1 MPAFK
6 KILSALLALLLLGG
20 CAAGSL
26 PASGTTEPAPPSP
39 PGETSSPAPAAALSS
54 LRIPWDPAD
63 GLNPFT
69 CQTLQNY
76 YAAGLLYDTLVALDP
91 VGNPRNRLAQ
101 EITFDGSSCIV
112 KLRTDGRFTDGSPVT
127 SQDVLYSAA
136 AARETPRFASSLTGV
151 LEITTPDNYTIVFS
165 LLAPDH
171 YFDRSL
177 TFPIVKAETAADP
190 LPVGSGRFA
199 PGETG
204 DLLLR
209 SDRYYDPVKNIRQVR
224 LVEAGAVLDQAAAV
238 RDGQIDLMYTDLR
251 GAADLS
257 LGLSRRQV
265 VLSNLLYLGVN
276 TQRLRLTTEF
286 RLAFSGLIDRE
297 AVVRRA
303 YRGFAAE
310 ADSPIK
316 QSYSSTVAAE
326 ESPLPD
332 SQEELLASLG
342 LGERDEESWRLLNGR
357 RYTLRLLVNKD
368 SYDRLSAA
376 AVLRESFQAAG
387 IQVTLEELPF
397 EEYALRI
404 AEGNYDLYLGEVKL
418 PANLDLLS
426 LIAPDAAL
434 GPGCV
439 RDEELL
445 AIYYQVKAGE
455 AELSAL
461 DSAFRR
467 TMPVIPLAY
476 RKGIVAFSPDF
487 SANIVATE
495 QDIFYNI
502 GEW

>member
-1 MPAFK
+1 M
-6 KILSALLALLLLGG
+6 ISTLLAVFLLAG

-26 PASGTTEPAPPSP
+26 PVSGSGESP
-39 PGETSSPAPAAALSS
+39 PPAPAEEQPSAPAASLSTV
-54 LRIPWDPAD
+54 RIPWNPAD

-76 YAAGLLYDTLVALDP
+76 YAAGLLYDTLVSPDT
-91 VGNPRNRLAQ
+91 VGNPQTRLAQ
-101 EITFDGSSCIV
+101 EITFDGNLCIV
-112 KLRTDGRFTDGSPVT
+112 KLRTDARFTDGSPVT
-127 SQDVLYSAA
+127 SQDVLYSTT
-136 AARETPRFASSLTGV
+136 AAREAPRFAPGLSGV

-171 YFDRSL
+171 FFGRSL
-177 TFPIVKAETAADP
+177 TFPIVKEETAADP

-199 PGETG
+199 PGGAE
-204 DLLLR
+204 DLLVAN
-209 SDRYYDPVKNIRQVR
+209 DRYYNPAGQVRQVR
-224 LVEAGAVLDQAAAV
+224 LVDAGSVLEQGTAV
-238 RDGQIDLMYTDLR
+238 RDGRIDLMYTDLR

-286 RLAFSGLIDRE
+286 RLAFSGIIDRE
-297 AVVRRA
+297 AIVRRA

-316 QSYSSTVAAE
+316 QSYSSTVAPG
-326 ESPLPD
+326 ESVLPD
-332 SQEELLASLG
+332 TQEQLLASLG
-342 LGERDEESWRLLNGR
+342 LEERDEEGWRLLNGR
-357 RYTLRLLVNKD
+357 RYTLRLLVNED

-387 IQVTLEELPF
+387 IQVTLEALPF
-397 EEYALRI
+397 AEYSQRI

-426 LIAPDAAL
+426 LISPDPAL

-445 AIYYQVKAGE
+445 EVYRQVKAGE
-455 AELSAL
+455 EELSAL
-461 DSAFRR
+461 DAAFRR
-467 TMPVIPLAY
+467 VMPVIPLAY